1 MKHPSKRHHAGFT
14 LTELMIV
21 VAIVGI
27 LAAIAVPAYTNYV
40 REANRTDAQTS
51 LLALANEQEKQF
63 PTANTYTAVMTQL
76 SCTATGVT
84 PQGAYC
90 HGVGAE
96 FRTGKELY
104 VITAPTASATAFT
117 LQAVARTGTSQ
128 DKDNSPIDCRTM
140 TVDNT
145 GRKTPTACWGN

>member
-76 SCTATGVT
+76 GCTATGGDATGSLLSRRGGRIPNRKRTLRYHRTHRVRYGVHVT
-84 PQGAYC
+84 SGRADWN
-90 HGVGAE
+90 V
-96 FRTGKELY
+96 TG
-104 VITAPTASATAFT
+104 
-117 LQAVARTGTSQ
+117 QR
-128 DKDNSPIDCRTM
+128 
-140 TVDNT
+140 
-145 GRKTPTACWGN
+145 